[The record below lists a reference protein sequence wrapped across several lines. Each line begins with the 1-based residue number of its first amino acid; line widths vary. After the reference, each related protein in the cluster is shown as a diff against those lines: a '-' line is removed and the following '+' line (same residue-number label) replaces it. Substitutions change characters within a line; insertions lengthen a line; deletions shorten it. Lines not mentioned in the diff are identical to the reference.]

1 MSDIELQIS
10 GRNEGFLRSLEDAR
24 AAAQRTGRDVRTA
37 FDQVADV
44 FGKVQRAV
52 LGFTAVL
59 AGGAAFKAT
68 IDRAVELNVE
78 AQRLGRTLGVSAT
91 DASVLAQVLNNAYLS
106 AEQFATASRGLTQ
119 TLRSNEGAITG
130 LGVATRDSNGSLRNQ
145 LEIMLDVNKRL
156 AGLKE
161 GTDRNIEGS
170 RIYGKAWQELG
181 QIVKVQAEAFGA
193 AETKARALN
202 LIVSAES
209 VAATNAYRGAMNDA
223 GDVLDALGKVIAD
236 AVMPQLTAMAQ
247 WFGEIGPQLVT
258 RFRAFLVPIQ
268 TGLIGLRVGFQVV
281 FESISGT
288 LQAFWAL
295 LSGFANAVARV
306 LVFDFKGARSA
317 WQAGWDEMGAIGGR
331 MLAKITAD
339 AEAANREIAA
349 IFENAV
355 NPGGTDIETPATGGG
370 ANPGEQQR
378 MPEFVA
384 RLEETKAA
392 FAEQARAQGQFLEFG
407 KARERAYWADILQTE
422 RVSQDE
428 RLAIR
433 TKIAQ
438 LSLAID
444 KEAFDG
450 EIAQLKARESEYQ
463 ANADARLEIA
473 QDIASRMGAAYGED
487 SKQYQDAARRVIE
500 IERDKQAQLRQ
511 IREIRADV
519 GTSSALAQVNAEA
532 EVAAAMTELNLQT
545 NAELIAQDQAFE
557 ERRYEIRRGALQ
569 DRLSLALEDPDR
581 DPVRVAQLNAE
592 IEELAIQHEATL
604 RGIRAAGLKEQTANW
619 RGMFGTMQSGFQS
632 VITNFLKGT
641 LTIGNAVRGLF
652 VAVAEAVVQMLAQVA
667 AQWLAN
673 AILQRII
680 GKTTAASTIAGHAAA
695 AGAGGVA
702 SMAGAPW
709 PLNMTAPA
717 FGIAM
722 AAAAAAYGTAIPA
735 AAGGF
740 DVPAGM
746 NPITQL
752 HQREMVLPA
761 SIADGVRDMI
771 GQGEGGRGGSVTV
784 HVSAIDGKST
794 AEWLRGGGAAQIA
807 KAVRAEMGKFNPD
820 LRGGR

>member
-59 AGGAAFKAT
+59 AGGGAFKAT
-68 IDRAVELNVE
+68 IDRTVELNVE
-78 AQRLGRTLGVSAT
+78 AQRLGRTLGISAT
-91 DASVLAQVLNNAYLS
+91 DATVLAKSLGDIFLTT
-106 AEQFATASRGLTQ
+106 EEFATAARGLTQ
-119 TLRSNEGAITG
+119 TLRSNEDAVTG
-130 LGVATRDSNGSLRNQ
+130 LGVATRDASGNLRNQ
-145 LEIMLDVNKRL
+145 LDIMLDVNKRL

-170 RIYGKAWQELG
+170 RIYGKSWQELG
-181 QIVKVQAEAFGA
+181 QIVQLQGDRFAAAEA
-193 AETKARALN
+193 KARSFN
-202 LIVSAES
+202 LVATVES
-209 VAATNAYRGAMNDA
+209 VAATNAYRAAMDDV
-223 GDVLDALGKVIAD
+223 GDVMDGLGKVIAE
-236 AVMPQLTAMAQ
+236 AVMPALTAMGR
-247 WFGEIGPQLVT
+247 WFGEVGPQLVT

-268 TGLIGLRVGFQVV
+268 TGLIGLRLGFQVV

-288 LQAFWAL
+288 LQSFWAL

-306 LVFDFKGARSA
+306 LVFDFKGAKTA
-317 WQAGWDEMGAIGGR
+317 WQAGWDEMGRIGGQ
-331 MLAKITAD
+331 MLAKIVAD
-339 AEAANREIAA
+339 SQAANREIAG
-349 IFENAV
+349 ILENAI
-355 NPGGTDIETPATGGG
+355 NPGGTDIKTPDAGG
-370 ANPGEQQR
+370 AAGPGDTKR
-378 MPEFVA
+378 LPEFTA
-384 RLEETKAA
+384 RLEEMKVA
-392 FAEQARAQGQFLEFG
+392 FAEEARARGQFLDFG
-407 KARERAYWADILQTE
+407 LERERAYWREILQVE
-422 RVSQDE
+422 RLSQDE

-433 TKIAQ
+433 TKVAQ

-444 KEAFDG
+444 KAAFDG
-450 EIAQLKARESEYQ
+450 ELAQLRAREAEFR
-463 ANADARLEIA
+463 ANADARLEVAQEIA
-473 QDIASRMGAAYGED
+473 ARLAAAYGQD
-487 SKQYQDAARRVIE
+487 SKQYQDAARRVVD

-519 GTSSALAQVNAEA
+519 GTSSALAQVEAEA
-532 EVAAAMTELNLQT
+532 EVAAALTDLGLQT

-557 ERRYEIRRGALQ
+557 ERRYEIRRQGLQ
-569 DRLSLALEDPDR
+569 ERLALAEADPDR

-592 IEELAIQHEATL
+592 IEELAMQHESAL
-604 RGIRAAGLKEQTANW
+604 RGIRSAGLKEQTANW
-619 RGMFGTMQSGFQS
+619 RAMFGTMQSGFAS
-632 VITNFLKGT
+632 VIQNFLKGT

-652 VAVAEAVVQMLAQVA
+652 VAVAESVVQMLAQVA

-673 AILQRII
+673 AILQRVI
-680 GKTTAASTIAGHAAA
+680 GKATASSTIVGQAAA

-702 SMAGAPW
+702 SMAAAPF
-709 PLNMTAPA
+709 PINLGAPA
-717 FGIAM
+717 FGAAM
-722 AAAAAAYGTAIPA
+722 AAAAMAYQAAIPA

-746 NPITQL
+746 NPVTQL

-761 SIADGVRDMI
+761 SLADGVREMV
-771 GQGEGGRGGSVTV
+771 GQGGGGRGGAVTV

-794 AEWLRGGGAAQIA
+794 ADWLRGGGAAQIA